1 MRLGLCPASG
11 QQESFFL
18 FRLIE
23 NRVVV
28 AGGGEA
34 GGQNWELGISRCKLL
49 HKEWINHKVLL
60 YSTGNHIH

>member
-34 GGQNWELGISRCKLL
+34 GGRAELGVRD
-49 HKEWINHKVLL
+49 
-60 YSTGNHIH
+60 